1 MLLESLQC
9 NSSLHVLNL
18 SSCCLTNRSV
28 TSLSWFFKNRKAD
41 LLQSVWKESTLS
53 RDVHTMV
60 VCIKRK
66 ILFYLKCYV
75 FTGKLFNTFASVFQE
90 EGLQVLILDKN
101 DRFSDIGLR
110 QLTYMLKNDFWLKT
124 LSLRCCGITQHGGEI
139 VLELLQTNSVL
150 TQIDLRDNEVS
161 ADILQIIRKILKKK
175 EN

>member
-1 MLLESLQC
+1 MYQEKNIIL
-9 NSSLHVLNL
+9 
-18 SSCCLTNRSV
+18 
-28 TSLSWFFKNRKAD
+28 FKN
-41 LLQSVWKESTLS
+41 
-53 RDVHTMV
+53 
-60 VCIKRK
+60 
-66 ILFYLKCYV
+66 CYV

-110 QLTYMLKNDFWLKT
+110 QLIRMLKNDFWLKT

-161 ADILQIIRKILKKK
+161 ADILQIIHKILKKRK
-175 EN
+175 IKGERTSMKKRLLSHKHIVQEMIPQDRSSQYISKKNRFSKTQVVSCLNLTLHDHTS